1 MTYQINELKLIRAR
15 SKLFCADARNFGLT
29 NMMARSALK
38 IRNRA
43 RAQNINTPS
52 QNEVY
57 KQNFEDNIHQFDN
70 LFPARAPSELK
81 NKHIDL
87 ACWDEVARF

>member
-52 QNEVY
+52 QNEVR
-57 KQNFEDNIHQFDN
+57 KQGCDTRCKQFT
-70 LFPARAPSELK
+70 
-81 NKHIDL
+81 ITI
-87 ACWDEVARF
+87 ARFGHPRNLTINIYFAIESFLG